1 MAEVYVTNR
10 INVHLA
16 STQDNPNGGVVVFVP
31 GLNTVPPVAEADPFV
46 ANLIVT
52 SAEEVALAHQA
63 ADAQKLI
70 DEHLAEGLA
79 AVQTAEKE
87 RLDTKTAAGEAW
99 TAANQAAIDAG
110 MPFSDPHPDPVV
122 QRSITLTS
130 PPHVY
135 AAVSSPPT
143 GAELPAEPPATRNQ
157 RAHNEHQRVM
167 PDA

>member
-10 INVHLA
+10 TNVHLA
-16 STQDNPNGGVVVFVP
+16 PTQDNPNGGVVVLVP
-31 GLNTVPPVAEADPFV
+31 GLNTVPPIAEADPFM

-52 SAEEVALAHQA
+52 SADEVALAHQA
-63 ADAQKLI
+63 ADAQLLI
-70 DEHLAEGLA
+70 NEHLAEGLA

-87 RLDTKTAAGEAW
+87 RLDAKTAAGEAW

-110 MPFSDPHPDPVV
+110 LPFSDPHPDPVV
-122 QRSITLTS
+122 QHSITLTS

-135 AAVSSPPT
+135 AAFSGPPAGAPPPPT
-143 GAELPAEPPATRNQ
+143 NGVTGTGSHA
-157 RAHNEHQRVM
+157 RVL